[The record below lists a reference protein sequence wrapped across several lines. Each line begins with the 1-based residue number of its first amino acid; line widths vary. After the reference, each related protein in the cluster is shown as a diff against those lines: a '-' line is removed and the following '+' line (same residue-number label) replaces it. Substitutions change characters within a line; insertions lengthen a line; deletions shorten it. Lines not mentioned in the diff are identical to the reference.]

1 MAESNANL
9 YPSNAAEL
17 LEAIKSLPTSKRPR
31 FSITKP
37 DSTPYDMPDNIANPT
52 GAIATQLGLLAAELV
67 PMLKEGNLEAVAELM
82 ASIRSIPVPQVPQE
96 PAPSIPVA
104 GTSNE
109 GELAG
114 TPNEGE
120 FDYIHGQDWPSAP
133 SETEAYNPSALAALT
148 TGLGVLQPSDSP
160 SNTLT
165 GGGPAV
171 HPPRGGPDPQALAQ
185 VVALLQPYMQRLEHK
200 RFPDPSLGQLI
211 TGAA

>member
-1 MAESNANL
+1 MAESNT
-9 YPSNAAEL
+9 AEL
-17 LEAIKSLPTSKRPR
+17 LETIKSLLR

-37 DSTPYDMPDNIANPT
+37 DSTSYDMPDNIANPT
-52 GAIATQLGLLAAELV
+52 GAIATQMGLLATELV
-67 PMLKEGNLEAVAELM
+67 PMLKKGNLEAVAELL
-82 ASIRSIPVPQVPQE
+82 ASTRSIPVPQVSQE

-109 GELAG
+109 GAFDYIHG
-114 TPNEGE
+114 YPPPSNEGE
-120 FDYIHGQDWPSAP
+120 FDYIHGDWPSAP

-185 VVALLQPYMQRLEHK
+185 VVALLQPHMQRLEHK

>member
-1 MAESNANL
+1 MAESNT
-9 YPSNAAEL
+9 AEL
-17 LEAIKSLPTSKRPR
+17 LETIKSLLR

-37 DSTPYDMPDNIANPT
+37 DSTSYDMPDSIANPT
-52 GAIATQLGLLAAELV
+52 GAIATQMGLLATELV
-67 PMLKEGNLEAVAELM
+67 PMLKEGNLEAVAELL
-82 ASIRSIPVPQVPQE
+82 ASTRSIPVPQVSQE

-109 GELAG
+109 GE
-114 TPNEGE
+114 
-120 FDYIHGQDWPSAP
+120 FDYIHGDWPSAP

-185 VVALLQPYMQRLEHK
+185 VVALLQPHMQRLEHK